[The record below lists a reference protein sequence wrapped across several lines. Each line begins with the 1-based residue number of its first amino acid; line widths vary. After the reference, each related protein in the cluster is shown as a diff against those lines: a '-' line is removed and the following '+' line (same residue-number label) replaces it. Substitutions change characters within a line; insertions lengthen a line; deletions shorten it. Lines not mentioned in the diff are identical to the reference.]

1 MDHGIKRLI
10 YPLELIRTGMLF
22 LDVVRCGPI
31 GGFYPYNPIR
41 SMILYTFD
49 RVEGGILPI
58 NREYKP
64 LGVSFYSP
72 WASYKEYNF
81 LVIPNE
87 YVDFSVLDG
96 KNYLFND
103 GSFPGNAKSKDRY
116 RNIINI
122 FFKGIFNADFEGR
135 ADRLDKGKYLT

>member
-1 MDHGIKRLI
+1 MDYNVKRLI

-22 LDVVRCGPI
+22 LDVVRWGPI

-41 SMILYTFD
+41 SMILYTFE
-49 RVEGGILPI
+49 RVDGGILPI

-72 WASYKEYNF
+72 CASYKEYNF

-87 YVDFSVLDG
+87 YIDFSVLGG

-103 GSFPGNAKSKDRY
+103 GSFPGEAKTKERY
-116 RNIINI
+116 RNIINK
-122 FFKGIFNADFEGR
+122 FFKGIFNDDFEGR
-135 ADRLDKGKYLT
+135 ADQLNKWKYTT